1 MIPDNVWPK
10 NEEVKAGI
18 LQNHMF
24 KKLITNFREFVIICI
39 KSVHDIMLNE
49 VMTDHVVVA

>member
-1 MIPDNVWPK
+1 MILDNVLPK

-18 LQNHMF
+18 LQNHMI

-49 VMTDHVVVA
+49 VTTDNVVVA

>member
-24 KKLITNFREFVIICI
+24 KKSITNFREFVIICI
-39 KSVHDIMLNE
+39 KSVHDIILNE
-49 VMTDHVVVA
+49 VTTDHVVAA